1 MIGNV
6 HHEPCAV
13 LSRPA
18 SLPYR
23 LLALAALLLLVCCP
37 TVAVN
42 AAPALPLHT
51 AGPYIVDSNG
61 YRVRL
66 NAVNWY
72 GAEGSDYVVMGLES
86 QSISTIVNNIKSRG
100 FNTVRL
106 PWSNEL
112 YESNPVVGSYALTA
126 NASLEGQR
134 ALTILDDVVN
144 ALTSAGIMVI
154 LDNHTSTAM
163 WCCNNDVNNL
173 WYNSTYSQTNWISDW
188 EGMVNRYK
196 GNNLVIGVDLRNE
209 PRVSAV
215 WGGGGS
221 YDWHAAA
228 TTGGNAVLSQN
239 SNLLIFV
246 EGINYAGDLSG
257 VSSTPV
263 TLNTANRVV
272 YEAHDY
278 GFDFSKLSGY
288 SNWYNDIYSGW
299 GYLVTGSNPQPLWIG
314 EFGTC
319 NTASTCV
326 SSSSNGD
333 NGYWFG
339 FIHQFLWEYNA
350 DWSYWAING
359 TTEAGHGSGFGSV
372 ESYGIMNTS
381 WNGDA
386 LPALTSNLQSLV
398 SSGGGPATGNYKIT
412 NVNSGLVMEV
422 YGVSKSAG
430 AEVDQ
435 YSWNGG
441 ANQKWTLTYLTNGLY
456 TLTNVNSGLPLE
468 VSSQSTSMGGK
479 IDQSTSNGGSNQ
491 EFIVSQTADGN
502 YKIVNSNSGYAVEVP
517 GFSKSGGVQLDQ
529 WGLNGGKNQEWTFT
543 AE

>member
-6 HHEPCAV
+6 HHTPCAV
-13 LSRPA
+13 VSRPA
-18 SLPYR
+18 SLPCR
-23 LLALAALLLLVCCP
+23 LLTLAALLLLICGP

-51 AGPYIVDSNG
+51 AGPYIVDNNG

-126 NASLEGQR
+126 NPSLEGQR

-173 WYNSTYSQTNWISDW
+173 WYNSTYTQSDWISDW

-196 GNNLVIGVDLRNE
+196 GNSLVIGVDLRNE

-221 YDWHAAA
+221 DDWHAAA
-228 TTGGNAVLSQN
+228 TTAGNDILAIN
-239 SNLLIFV
+239 SNLLVFV
-246 EGINYAGDLSG
+246 EGVNYAEDLSG
-257 VSSTPV
+257 VSNTPV

-278 GFDFSKLSGY
+278 GFDFSGLSGY
-288 SNWYNDIYSGW
+288 SKWYNDIYSGW

-326 SSSSNGD
+326 SSSSSGD

-372 ESYGIMNTS
+372 ETYGILNTS

-386 LPALTSNLQSLV
+386 LPALTSNLQSLE

-422 YGVSKSAG
+422 YGDSKSAG

-441 ANQKWTLTYLTNGLY
+441 TNQKWTLAYLTNGLY
-456 TLTNVNSGLPLE
+456 TLTNVNSGLVLD
-468 VSSQSTSMGGK
+468 VSGQSTGMGGK
-479 IDQSTSNGGSNQ
+479 IDQYTSNGGSNQ

-502 YKIVNSNSGYAVEVP
+502 YKIVNSKSGYAVEVP
-517 GFSKSGGVQLDQ
+517 GSSKSGGVQLDQ